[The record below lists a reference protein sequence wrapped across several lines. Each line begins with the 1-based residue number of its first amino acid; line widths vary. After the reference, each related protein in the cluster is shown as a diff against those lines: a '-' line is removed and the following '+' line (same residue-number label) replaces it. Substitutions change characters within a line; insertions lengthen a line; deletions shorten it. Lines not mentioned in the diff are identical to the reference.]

1 MKRIRN
7 ILTISLTGILLLL
20 VAASCDVD
28 NNINGEDLGEN
39 ALKINLSFTPNESN
53 TRATEDGD
61 YDGTFNEDV
70 ISSLDIFI
78 YDGNTLKW
86 KIGSS
91 DLFYDQ
97 IAKQATIP
105 VSQDKRSLFINNTS
119 QSYDVYVVANN
130 TADLS
135 TISEEDDNLDEL
147 KNLVFQSSEFGA
159 KGGLQPQSNFVMDGN
174 FSKVI
179 NLNNPILGTVNM
191 KRAASKIRFRLSGV
205 NVPGYAQDGTPQVR
219 LIHYTD
225 KSALLDGGV
234 FALNNSDLKD
244 VQARNLSSDAPTDVG
259 GGKTTA
265 APLYAYANNWQMD
278 NSKET
283 YLELIIP
290 LKDDE
295 NNITKPYR
303 YKVPITP
310 KGLTGTDAQYM
321 NRLDR
326 NFLYD
331 VSAVVKVLGSI
342 DEPPVE
348 IDGNYIIKDWS
359 THEILVDIK
368 ASHYLVV
375 SEHRVVMPNINSYTI
390 TFNSSIPN
398 VTLVSNS
405 LKATY
410 TYVNVATGNPVTGNI
425 TSGPQMPSV
434 TVQPNTSAGT
444 ITITSAIPVNFIPKD
459 IEFKIT
465 NGQLTETI
473 IVEQL
478 PQTYYTVEKGVKS
491 NLRNQLESAHTNP
504 YMYTITTLAPS
515 GDLIWGFPP
524 LNSNGDTENSATT
537 ANMISPRFMMAS
549 QFGATS
555 PMNYNN
561 GVTNCRNYWE
571 ETVIGGQTI
580 RYDDWRLPTEAEI
593 KYIDDLQHNTNNP
606 QGIVMRG
613 NYYWDAYSGNNA
625 YKMKNPVTSSASA
638 SSAHVRC
645 IRDIKD

>member
-1 MKRIRN
+1 MRS

-20 VAASCDVD
+20 VAASCDVE
-28 NNINGEDLGEN
+28 NNISGEDLGEN

-53 TRATEDGD
+53 TRATEVGD
-61 YDGTFNEDV
+61 YDGNFNEDV
-70 ISSLDIFI
+70 ISSLDIFV
-78 YDGNTLKW
+78 YNGSTLKW

-91 DLFYDQ
+91 NLTYDSG
-97 IAKQATIP
+97 AKQATIP
-105 VSQDKRSLFINNTS
+105 INQDKRSLFISNSTE
-119 QSYDVYVVANN
+119 YDVYVVANN

-147 KNLVFQSSEFGA
+147 KNLVFQSLEFGA
-159 KGGLQPQSNFVMDGN
+159 KGGLEAQSNFVMDGN
-174 FSKVI
+174 FSKII
-179 NLNNPILGTVNM
+179 NLNDPILGTVDM

-205 NVPGYAQDGTPQVR
+205 NVPGYTQDGTPQVR

-234 FALNNSDLKD
+234 FTPANNDWKD
-244 VQARNLSSDAPTDVG
+244 VQARNLLSNAPGTVG

-265 APLYAYANNWQMD
+265 APLYAYANNWQTD

-283 YLELIIP
+283 YLELIVP
-290 LKDDE
+290 LRDDE
-295 NNITKPYR
+295 NGITKPYR
-303 YKVPITP
+303 YKVPVTP
-310 KGLTGTDAQYM
+310 KGLTGEDAQYM

-359 THEILVDIK
+359 TRKILVDIK

-375 SEHRVVMPNINSYTI
+375 SEHRVVMPNFNSYTI

-398 VTLVSNS
+398 VTLVPNS
-405 LKATY
+405 LKASY
-410 TYVNVATGNPVTGNI
+410 TYVNVATGNPITENI

-434 TVQPNTSAGT
+434 TVQSNTSAGT

-549 QFGATS
+549 QFGATTT
-555 PMNYNN
+555 MNYNN

-593 KYIDDLQHNTNNP
+593 KYIDDLQHNINNP
-606 QGIVMRG
+606 QGVVMRG
-613 NYYWDAYSGNNA
+613 NYYWDAYSTNGA
-625 YKMKNPVTSSASA
+625 YKMKNPVTTSAS
-638 SSAHVRC
+638 STSAHVRC

>member
-1 MKRIRN
+1 M
-7 ILTISLTGILLLL
+7 LL

-78 YDGNTLKW
+78 YEGSTLKW
-86 KIGSS
+86 KIGPS
-91 DLFYDQ
+91 DLAYDSG
-97 IAKQATIP
+97 AKQATIP
-105 VSQDKRSLFINNTS
+105 ISQNKRSLFINNTTE
-119 QSYDVYVVANN
+119 YDVYVVANN
-130 TADLS
+130 TADLTS
-135 TISEEDDNLDEL
+135 ITEGGNNLNDL
-147 KNLVFQSSEFGA
+147 QTLVLQRLEFGE
-159 KGGLQPQSNFVMDGN
+159 KGGLLPQSNFVMDGN

-179 NLNNPILGTVNM
+179 NLNDPILGTVDM
-191 KRAASKIRFRLSGV
+191 KRAASKIRFRLTGV
-205 NVPGYAQDGTPQVR
+205 NVPGYTQDGTPQVR

-234 FALNNSDLKD
+234 FEPANSDWKD
-244 VQARNLSSDAPTDVG
+244 VQARNLLSDAPTDVG

-265 APLYAYANNWQMD
+265 APLYAYANNWQTD

-283 YLELIIP
+283 YLELIVP
-290 LKDDE
+290 LRDDE
-295 NNITKPYR
+295 NGITKPYR
-303 YKVPITP
+303 YKVPVTP

-321 NRLDR
+321 NRLNR

-348 IDGNYIIKDWS
+348 IEGNYIIKDWS

-375 SEHRVVMPNINSYTI
+375 SEHQIVMPNINSYTI

-425 TSGPQMPSV
+425 TSGPQMPLV

-465 NGQLTETI
+465 NGQLTET
-473 IVEQL
+473 VVVQQL
-478 PQTYYTVEKGVKS
+478 PQTYYTVTKGVQS
-491 NLRNQLESAHTNP
+491 FMPASGNPTYDETRNQLPTGNTNP
-504 YMYTITTLAPS
+504 YMYAITSLAPA
-515 GDLIWGFPP
+515 GDVVWGLPP
-524 LNSNGDTENSATT
+524 LDAQGRTVNSAAV
-537 ANMISPRFMMAS
+537 ANMVSPKFEMAS
-549 QFGATS
+549 QFGAS
-555 PMNYNN
+555 QRKSYANAQ
-561 GVTNCRNYWE
+561 VQCRGYWE
-571 ETVIGGQTI
+571 KAEDGTVKTG
-580 RYDDWRLPTEAEI
+580 WRLPTEAEI
-593 KYIDDLQHNTNNP
+593 KYIDDLQHNDNNP
-606 QGIVMRG
+606 QGVVMAG
-613 NYYWDAYSGNNA
+613 KWYWDAYKGNNA
-625 YKMKNPVTSSASA
+625 YQMKSPTASSNATNT
-638 SSAHVRC
+638 SAHVRC